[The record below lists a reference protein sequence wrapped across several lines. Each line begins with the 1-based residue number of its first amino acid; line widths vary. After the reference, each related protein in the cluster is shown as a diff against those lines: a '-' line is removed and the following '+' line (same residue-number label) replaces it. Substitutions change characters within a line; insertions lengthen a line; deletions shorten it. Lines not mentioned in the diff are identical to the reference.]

1 MKYVE
6 RADGTEAVL
15 DDMPPATRAVLLLVE
30 HANRRRDNGL
40 PLPCT
45 CGECE
50 RQRRAVRCTSS
61 PNGRTLII
69 EAAS

>member
-30 HANRRRDNGL
+30 HANQRRDAGL
-40 PLPCT
+40 PVPCP
-45 CGECE
+45 CRECE
-50 RQRRAVRCTSS
+50 RHRRAIRCTSS
-61 PNGRTLII
+61 ADGKTLIV
-69 EAAS
+69 ESS